1 MGEIH
6 KLRVKSPYELMKI
19 VDIKI
24 ENKPNEHGYLYLK
37 CLIDESINFN
47 STIKASTED
56 EIIVYEELENTEDED
71 KSTGNDTEKININ
84 EVNERNS
91 KRLFNGIVQNVR
103 TTNINGIYYL
113 EIQALTSSIKLDIE
127 KKSRSFQNA
136 DMTYSDLI
144 NNMLSYYPGYGFS
157 QYAGKEQKIGKPL
170 FQYKESD
177 WSFLKRI
184 ASELSSE
191 LYCDVIN
198 SNFMFNF
205 GIPDNHRYELNDNVN
220 YDVFKDLQSF
230 HKAGGYDSG
239 YNNTDYFYYEVKIR
253 DILEIGSEIYYK
265 QKELYIREYEA
276 YKDKEEVFY
285 KYKLCRKKGVWQ
297 TIIYNKLLKG
307 ATLEGKVIAVQ
318 NEHVKLHLNI
328 DENQDEGGAY
338 WFDYAPP
345 SVNIMYSMPL
355 EGESARLYFP
365 KESSEA
371 PIVTGCVRKNGDTC
385 EKASDTTQR
394 YLGTEYGS
402 EIEMLPGALNIKSG
416 SEENLSINFEDES
429 GVTLTSPNGL
439 SLNAGGG
446 ISITT
451 PNNINISAQSQ
462 ILMTKG
468 NTENGVS
475 IEGDFHIKGNNVIKN
490 GNCRE
495 TFAPFAEGV

>member
-6 KLRVKSPYELMKI
+6 KLRVKSPYELTKI

-56 EIIVYEELENTEDED
+56 EIIVYEELENTEDEN

-91 KRLFNGIVQNVR
+91 KRLFNGIVQNVK
-103 TTNINGIYYL
+103 TTNVNGIYYL

-127 KKSRSFQNA
+127 KKSRSFQNV

-205 GIPDNHRYELNDNVN
+205 GIPDDHRYELNDNVN
-220 YDVFKDLQSF
+220 YDAFKDLKSF
-230 HKAGGYDSG
+230 HEAGGYDSG
-239 YNNTDYFYYEVKIR
+239 YNNTDYFYYKVKIR
-253 DILEIGSEIYYK
+253 DILEIGSEIYYR

-297 TIIYNKLLKG
+297 NIIYNKLLKG

-318 NEHVKLHLNI
+318 NEQVKLHLNI
-328 DENQDEGGAY
+328 DENQDEGEAY

-355 EGESARLYFP
+355 VNESARLYFP
-365 KESSEA
+365 KESSED

-385 EKASDTTQR
+385 EGTSDTTNR
-394 YLGTEYGS
+394 YFYTENGS
-402 EIEMLPGALNIKSG
+402 EIAMLPGALNIKSG

-429 GVTLTSPNGL
+429 GVTLTSPTGL
-439 SLNAGGG
+439 NLNAGGG
-446 ISITT
+446 IAITT
-451 PNNINISAQSQ
+451 PNNINISAQSHS
-462 ILMTKG
+462 KP
-468 NTENGVS
+468 NTN
-475 IEGDFHIKGNNVIKN
+475 D
-490 GNCRE
+490 
-495 TFAPFAEGV
+495 